1 MLTQAHHGPGQ
12 RSQAGMSIVEL
23 MVGVAVG
30 LLVAAAASM
39 LMSGQLV
46 ENRRL
51 VIEAQMQQDLRAATD
66 VMSRELRRAGT
77 TGEVQILASIW
88 HPGST
93 GVIRNDTADD
103 LILSTGQV
111 NYWYATPT
119 ALPGPFGYK
128 KDGTM
133 LRTLLGETW
142 QELTDANVMSVTA
155 FTPTVTPEASANAI
169 VLPCPKLCPDG
180 TTDCWP
186 KFQVRSAKVDIEAQA
201 RRDSNVKR
209 AISSTVR
216 LRNDYVVFSNWAA
229 NQICPV

>member
-1 MLTQAHHGPGQ
+1 MLTLVHRRLGQ

-77 TGEVQILASIW
+77 TGEIPILQSIW
-88 HPGST
+88 HPSSAGAK
-93 GVIRNDTADD
+93 RNDSADD

-111 NYWYATPT
+111 DYWYATPT
-119 ALPGPFGYK
+119 ALPGPFGFK

-133 LRTLLGETW
+133 LRTLLGGTW
-142 QELTDANVMSVTA
+142 QELTDGNVMLVTT
-155 FTPTVTPEASANAI
+155 FTPTVTPEASANVI
-169 VLPCPKLCPDG
+169 VLPCPKLCTDG

-186 KFQVRSAKVDIEAQA
+186 KFQVRSATVAVEARA
-201 RRDSNVKR
+201 RHDSNVKR

-216 LRNDYVVFSNWAA
+216 LRNDYVVFSDWAA